1 MLSERRLSQQQENS
15 AIEVWEDSD
24 FQVSLKLF
32 IIDAIQISILKA
44 DPDGFEDVYVE
55 TGFSWQVESFNSTEM
70 TLQFVFDE
78 PNRMSER
85 SAVNFDTFKLTFFET
100 KYFKDT
106 ENREVP
112 FGTELKWKVFRQI
125 KESDAEQVQEVSSI
139 SQSVLYVIGILVLI
153 LALCAG
159 PLLPV
164 WMFFN
169 SLQLFAH
176 LPMIRANLPPSAN
189 IFLLDYLNIVRLQV
203 NSLNEMLE
211 ESLIDVDDRVD
222 ID

>member
-1 MLSERRLSQQQENS
+1 
-15 AIEVWEDSD
+15 
-24 FQVSLKLF
+24 
-32 IIDAIQISILKA
+32 
-44 DPDGFEDVYVE
+44 
-55 TGFSWQVESFNSTEM
+55 
-70 TLQFVFDE
+70 
-78 PNRMSER
+78 MSER

-125 KESDAEQVQEVSSI
+125 KESEAFQVQTVTTI
-139 SQSVLYVIGILVLI
+139 SHYAMYIIGVLVLV
-153 LALCAG
+153 LVFCVG

-176 LPMIRANLPPSAN
+176 LPMIRANLPP
-189 IFLLDYLNIVRLQV
+189 
-203 NSLNEMLE
+203 
-211 ESLIDVDDRVD
+211 
-222 ID
+222 